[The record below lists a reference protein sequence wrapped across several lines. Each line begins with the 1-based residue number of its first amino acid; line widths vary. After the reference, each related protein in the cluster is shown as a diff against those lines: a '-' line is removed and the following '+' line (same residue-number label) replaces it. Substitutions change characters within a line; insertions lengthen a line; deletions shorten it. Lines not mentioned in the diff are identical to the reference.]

1 MFDWP
6 VIQVITKYYPGFE
19 DPFSPDYVQNPF
31 FLSLCGSAVSFIMAF
46 PFMMLFD
53 TVSDTI
59 LFAYIVQKMREEKY
73 QEKTMYTRAC
83 GFLRTVDNM
92 IGLGCYEHQKERTVQ
107 GSGRKQ

>member
-1 MFDWP
+1 
-6 VIQVITKYYPGFE
+6 
-19 DPFSPDYVQNPF
+19 
-31 FLSLCGSAVSFIMAF
+31 MAF

-83 GFLRTVDNM
+83 GFLRSFDNM

-107 GSGRKQ
+107 GSGRK